1 MPFPIIGG
9 VDTDAYIGAG
19 SDNGPAYPRT
29 SEKEL
34 EERDN
39 LASASRASQVEP
51 LHGEV
56 GRKPVQVIPR
66 SVIGGSQ
73 TELI

>member
-1 MPFPIIGG
+1 MRFPIIGG
-9 VDTDAYIGAG
+9 VDTEAFATSGPGAT
-19 SDNGPAYPRT
+19 NGPAYPRT

-39 LASASRASQVEP
+39 LASGSRGSQVEP

-56 GRKPVQVIPR
+56 GRKPVPVNHG
-66 SVIGGSQ
+66 V
-73 TELI
+73 